1 MTEDKERPERVEHH
15 KVVVSNLT
23 SKIND
28 KHIKEIFG
36 KFGKINYSDIS
47 EKKLGNG
54 EISKKAYVSFATR
67 ADAEQAI
74 KHMDKG
80 IIDKAVIEVSF
91 FTPLRRDRPPRG
103 REYGQLRR
111 RYSPKRRSPSPRRHE
126 RSPPRRYR
134 SRSRS
139 PIRRRSPPR
148 RSISPDRERRSR
160 RSPSYSPKRGRGSPT
175 YSPRR
180 SRSRS
185 R

>member
-1 MTEDKERPERVEHH
+1 MTEDKDRAERVEHH

-23 SKIND
+23 TKIND

-36 KFGKINYSDIS
+36 KFGKINYTDIS

-67 ADAEQAI
+67 ADAEAAI

-91 FTPLRRDRPPRG
+91 FTPFRRERPSRG
-103 REYGQLRR
+103 REYGQTRR

-139 PIRRRSPPR
+139 PVRRRSPPR
-148 RSISPDRERRSR
+148 RRSVSPERERAR
-160 RSPSYSPKRGRGSPT
+160 RSPSYSPKRDRA
-175 YSPRR
+175 SPRYLPR